1 MVVISEQV
9 GRKPVL
15 VVAFLCYT
23 VSLSQVLISVVIGV
37 VVGMKVVFET

>member
-23 VSLSQVLISVVIGV
+23 VSLAPVLQYYRPS
-37 VVGMKVVFET
+37 